1 MKKDILKM
9 LNNFFN
15 PNSDNIEGLNPEI
28 PTSGNETISDDSF
41 IDDLIASVCIGPN
54 SSCDANAKLN

>member
-15 PNSDNIEGLNPEI
+15 PNSDNIEGLNPENS
-28 PTSGNETISDDSF
+28 TSGNETISDDSF
-41 IDDLIASVCIGPN
+41 IDDLVFACPGPN
-54 SSCDANAKLN
+54 CREDWKL

>member
-15 PNSDNIEGLNPEI
+15 PNSDNIEGLNPENS
-28 PTSGNETISDDSF
+28 TSGNETISDDSF
-41 IDDLIASVCIGPN
+41 IDDLVASVCDGSQQN
-54 SSCDANAKLN
+54 CDKVWKY